1 MSIGWTEAS
10 VIVSSIMAIAT
21 FWTIYESRRQF
32 KEMKR
37 QWDEDHRPRL
47 IISVIS
53 TDDYFMFKVENIGRD
68 LAKNV
73 KFKFNAFLKERL
85 VSKSSCE
92 YFRSIEDKVYHL
104 SPGANKYFMILP
116 TFGFAEIRYAESSE
130 ALSESNLRDW
140 VSANAEESIS
150 MSCSYYGEANSSYS
164 EVINTQ
170 IKNLYNKSV
179 RVIDDEV
186 AALMAIN
193 STLKSALKYYK
204 CREQNKKVGLR

>member
-47 IISVIS
+47 IVSVIS
-53 TDDYFMFKVENIGRD
+53 TEDYFMFKVENVGRD
-68 LAKNV
+68 IAKNV
-73 KFKFNAFLKERL
+73 KFKFNPFLKEKL

-92 YFRSIEDKVYHL
+92 YFRSIEDKVYHI
-104 SPGANKYFMILP
+104 SPGANKYFILLP
-116 TFGFAEIRYAESSE
+116 TYGFAELCYAGTGEI
-130 ALSESNLRDW
+130 LSESKLREW
-140 VSANAEESIS
+140 VSMNAEESIS
-150 MSCSYYGEANSSYS
+150 MSCTYLGDAKSSYS
-164 EVINTQ
+164 EVFITQ

-186 AALMAIN
+186 AALLAIN

-204 CREQNKKVGLR
+204 SKESRKRVGLS